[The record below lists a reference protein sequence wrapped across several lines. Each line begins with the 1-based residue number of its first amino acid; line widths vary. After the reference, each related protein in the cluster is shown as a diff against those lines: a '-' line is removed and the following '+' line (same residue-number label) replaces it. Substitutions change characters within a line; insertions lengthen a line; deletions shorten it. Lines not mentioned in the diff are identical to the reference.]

1 MSGITITPLAA
12 TEIDI
17 AFPLAREAVPGLD
30 AASWRVHAR
39 AALSAARQGRGGIMV
54 ARRAG
59 RPHPCGLVCYR
70 RERELGRGA
79 VLTAS
84 HFVAL
89 DILDPSP
96 VLAALVA
103 ALETLAGEL
112 GCGAVRATVAPGN
125 REVGVVLAAAG
136 HLPDGET
143 LRKATGAGTE

>member
-1 MSGITITPLAA
+1 MPGISITPLVAA
-12 TEIDI
+12 EIDI
-17 AFPLAREAVPGLD
+17 AFPLARAAVPGLD
-30 AASWRVHAR
+30 AASWRAHAR

-89 DILDPSP
+89 DILDPGP

-103 ALETLAGEL
+103 ALEALAREL

-125 REVGVVLAAAG
+125 REVGVVLQAAG
-136 HLPDGET
+136 HRPEGET
-143 LRKATGAGTE
+143 LVKATQARAG